1 MGRRRGPESLEVA
14 GGACSRPLGAILGLV
29 GGEARSPDQA
39 ALGSWAKSCQ
49 PPRPW
54 VTRPPQ
60 PLALSCQPSPS
71 SVFVSPDVPLLR
83 KLFSGAA
90 SSTHLST
97 HSQLKDLPQVQYTVL
112 GFVLKL

>member
-1 MGRRRGPESLEVA
+1 MLWLSSALRN
-14 GGACSRPLGAILGLV
+14 V
-29 GGEARSPDQA
+29 GGIQVAHMWGAR
-39 ALGSWAKSCQ
+39 
-49 PPRPW
+49 
-54 VTRPPQ
+54 T
-60 PLALSCQPSPS
+60 LSCQPSPS